1 VLAYF
6 RACGRLDRM
15 QAFVAAFGQPVA
27 AFEAEVLG
35 DLRARE

>member
-6 RACGRLDRM
+6 RACGRLDRL
-15 QAFVAAFGQPVA
+15 QALVAAFGQPVA